1 MKKYIVLV
9 VTTLIL
15 TGLAGCSMTKNRY
28 NHYGVVKYLENKY
41 DDKFEYYETY
51 GGTLFDSDSW
61 KKFICTSE
69 KYPGKHILVIYD
81 VKYKKY
87 HDNYLDIKY
96 ARQVD
101 ELFDSMLSEVFGEN
115 TYCFPHYEDEDIDGS
130 VSEFDGDTTF
140 EQYIAMKRLFL
151 YSFVKSDK
159 SNEEIQGIVTQML
172 DLVGLPGTQDL
183 YPAELSGGMKKR
195 VGLARAIAVNPEI
208 VLYDEPTAGL
218 DPIMSRNISR
228 LIKKTQEQL
237 HVTSVLVTHDMQSA
251 FYAADR
257 VAMLY
262 EGHIVAIGTA
272 EEMKN
277 STNPIV
283 KAFIEGRE
291 IKEQVIK

>member
-1 MKKYIVLV
+1 MAEAVISLRQLNITFGTHTVLDNIDLDVYKGETLAVLGPSGTGKSTVLRSMIGLLEPNGGQIFIQGEDVSGLDEDGWNRLRMKMGMVFQYS
-9 VTTLIL
+9 
-15 TGLAGCSMTKNRY
+15 A
-28 NHYGVVKYLENKY
+28 
-41 DDKFEYYETY
+41 
-51 GGTLFDSDSW
+51 LFD
-61 KKFICTSE
+61 FLT
-69 KYPGKHILVIYD
+69 V
-81 VKYKKY
+81 
-87 HDNYLDIKY
+87 
-96 ARQVD
+96 
-101 ELFDSMLSEVFGEN
+101 GEN
-115 TYCFPHYEDEDIDGS
+115 VAFGLRQHT
-130 VSEFDGDTTF
+130 
-140 EQYIAMKRLFL
+140 
-151 YSFVKSDK
+151 DK

-237 HVTSVLVTHDMQSA
+237 RVTSVLVTHDMQSA

>member
-1 MKKYIVLV
+1 MAEAVISLRQLNITFGTHTVLDNIDLDVYKGETLAVLGPSGTGKSTVLRSMIGLLEPDGGQIFIQGEDVSGLDEDGWNRLRMKMGMVFQYS
-9 VTTLIL
+9 
-15 TGLAGCSMTKNRY
+15 A
-28 NHYGVVKYLENKY
+28 
-41 DDKFEYYETY
+41 
-51 GGTLFDSDSW
+51 LFD
-61 KKFICTSE
+61 FLT
-69 KYPGKHILVIYD
+69 V
-81 VKYKKY
+81 
-87 HDNYLDIKY
+87 
-96 ARQVD
+96 
-101 ELFDSMLSEVFGEN
+101 GEN
-115 TYCFPHYEDEDIDGS
+115 VAFGLRQHT
-130 VSEFDGDTTF
+130 
-140 EQYIAMKRLFL
+140 
-151 YSFVKSDK
+151 DK

>member
-1 MKKYIVLV
+1 MAEAVISLRQLNITFGTHTVLDNIDLDVYKGETLTVLGPSGTGKSTVLRSMIGLLEPNGGQIFIQGEDVSGLDEDGWNRLRMKMGMVFQYS
-9 VTTLIL
+9 
-15 TGLAGCSMTKNRY
+15 A
-28 NHYGVVKYLENKY
+28 
-41 DDKFEYYETY
+41 
-51 GGTLFDSDSW
+51 LFD
-61 KKFICTSE
+61 FLT
-69 KYPGKHILVIYD
+69 V
-81 VKYKKY
+81 
-87 HDNYLDIKY
+87 
-96 ARQVD
+96 
-101 ELFDSMLSEVFGEN
+101 GEN
-115 TYCFPHYEDEDIDGS
+115 VAFGLRQHT
-130 VSEFDGDTTF
+130 
-140 EQYIAMKRLFL
+140 
-151 YSFVKSDK
+151 DK

>member
-1 MKKYIVLV
+1 MAEAVISLRQLNITFGTHTVLDNIDLDVYKGETLAVLGPSGTGKSTVLRSMIGLLEPNGGQIFIQGEDVSGLDEDGWNRLRMKMGMVFQYS
-9 VTTLIL
+9 
-15 TGLAGCSMTKNRY
+15 A
-28 NHYGVVKYLENKY
+28 
-41 DDKFEYYETY
+41 
-51 GGTLFDSDSW
+51 LFD
-61 KKFICTSE
+61 FLT
-69 KYPGKHILVIYD
+69 V
-81 VKYKKY
+81 
-87 HDNYLDIKY
+87 
-96 ARQVD
+96 
-101 ELFDSMLSEVFGEN
+101 GEN
-115 TYCFPHYEDEDIDGS
+115 VAFGLRQHT
-130 VSEFDGDTTF
+130 
-140 EQYIAMKRLFL
+140 
-151 YSFVKSDK
+151 DK

-272 EEMKN
+272 EEMKS

>member
-1 MKKYIVLV
+1 MAEAVISLRQLNITFGTHTVLDNIDLDVYKGETLAVLGPSGTGKSTVLRSMIGLLEPNGGQIFIQGEDVSGLDEDGWNRLRMKMGMVFQYS
-9 VTTLIL
+9 
-15 TGLAGCSMTKNRY
+15 A
-28 NHYGVVKYLENKY
+28 
-41 DDKFEYYETY
+41 
-51 GGTLFDSDSW
+51 LFD
-61 KKFICTSE
+61 FLT
-69 KYPGKHILVIYD
+69 V
-81 VKYKKY
+81 
-87 HDNYLDIKY
+87 
-96 ARQVD
+96 
-101 ELFDSMLSEVFGEN
+101 GEN
-115 TYCFPHYEDEDIDGS
+115 VAFGLRQHTD
-130 VSEFDGDTTF
+130 
-140 EQYIAMKRLFL
+140 
-151 YSFVKSDK
+151 KSD
-159 SNEEIQGIVTQML
+159 EEIQGIVTQML

-283 KAFIEGRE
+283 KAFIEGRD

>member
-1 MKKYIVLV
+1 MAEAVISLRQLNITFGTHTVLDNIDLDVYKGETLAVLGPSGTGKSTVLRSMIGLLAPNGGQIFIQGEDVSGLDEDGWNRLRMKMGMVFQYS
-9 VTTLIL
+9 
-15 TGLAGCSMTKNRY
+15 A
-28 NHYGVVKYLENKY
+28 
-41 DDKFEYYETY
+41 
-51 GGTLFDSDSW
+51 LFD
-61 KKFICTSE
+61 FLT
-69 KYPGKHILVIYD
+69 V
-81 VKYKKY
+81 
-87 HDNYLDIKY
+87 
-96 ARQVD
+96 
-101 ELFDSMLSEVFGEN
+101 GEN
-115 TYCFPHYEDEDIDGS
+115 VAFGLRQHTD
-130 VSEFDGDTTF
+130 
-140 EQYIAMKRLFL
+140 
-151 YSFVKSDK
+151 KSD
-159 SNEEIQGIVTQML
+159 EEIQGIVTQML
-172 DLVGLPGTQDL
+172 DLVGLPDTQDL

>member
-1 MKKYIVLV
+1 MAEAVISLRQLNITFGTHTVLDNIDLDVYKGETLAVLGPSGTGKSTVLRSMIGLLEPNGGQIFIQGEDISGLDEDGWNRLRMKMGMVFQYS
-9 VTTLIL
+9 
-15 TGLAGCSMTKNRY
+15 A
-28 NHYGVVKYLENKY
+28 
-41 DDKFEYYETY
+41 
-51 GGTLFDSDSW
+51 LFD
-61 KKFICTSE
+61 FLT
-69 KYPGKHILVIYD
+69 V
-81 VKYKKY
+81 
-87 HDNYLDIKY
+87 
-96 ARQVD
+96 
-101 ELFDSMLSEVFGEN
+101 GEN
-115 TYCFPHYEDEDIDGS
+115 VAFGLRQHTD
-130 VSEFDGDTTF
+130 
-140 EQYIAMKRLFL
+140 
-151 YSFVKSDK
+151 KSD
-159 SNEEIQGIVTQML
+159 EEIQGIVTQML
-172 DLVGLPGTQDL
+172 ELVGLPGTQDL

-262 EGHIVAIGTA
+262 EGHIVAIGTT

>member
-1 MKKYIVLV
+1 MVEAVISLRQLNITFGTHTVLDNIDLDVYKGETLAVLGPSGTGKSTVLRSMIGLLEPDGGQIFIQGEDVSGLDEDGWNRLRMKMGMVFQYS
-9 VTTLIL
+9 
-15 TGLAGCSMTKNRY
+15 A
-28 NHYGVVKYLENKY
+28 
-41 DDKFEYYETY
+41 
-51 GGTLFDSDSW
+51 LFD
-61 KKFICTSE
+61 FLT
-69 KYPGKHILVIYD
+69 V
-81 VKYKKY
+81 
-87 HDNYLDIKY
+87 
-96 ARQVD
+96 
-101 ELFDSMLSEVFGEN
+101 GEN
-115 TYCFPHYEDEDIDGS
+115 VAFGLRQHTD
-130 VSEFDGDTTF
+130 
-140 EQYIAMKRLFL
+140 
-151 YSFVKSDK
+151 KSD
-159 SNEEIQGIVTQML
+159 EEIQGIVTQML
-172 DLVGLPGTQDL
+172 DLVGLPGTQNL

>member
-1 MKKYIVLV
+1 MAEAVISLRQLNITFGTHTVLDNIDLDVYKGETLAVLGPSGTGKSTVLRSMIGLLEPNGGQIFIQGEDVSGLDEDGWNRLRMKMGMVFQYS
-9 VTTLIL
+9 
-15 TGLAGCSMTKNRY
+15 A
-28 NHYGVVKYLENKY
+28 
-41 DDKFEYYETY
+41 
-51 GGTLFDSDSW
+51 LFD
-61 KKFICTSE
+61 FLT
-69 KYPGKHILVIYD
+69 V
-81 VKYKKY
+81 
-87 HDNYLDIKY
+87 
-96 ARQVD
+96 
-101 ELFDSMLSEVFGEN
+101 GEN
-115 TYCFPHYEDEDIDGS
+115 VAFGLRQHTD
-130 VSEFDGDTTF
+130 
-140 EQYIAMKRLFL
+140 
-151 YSFVKSDK
+151 KSD
-159 SNEEIQGIVTQML
+159 EEIQGIVTQML

-257 VAMLY
+257 VAILY

>member
-1 MKKYIVLV
+1 MAEAVISLRQLNITFGTHTVLDNIDLDVYKGETLAVLGPSGTGKSTVLRSMIGLLEPNGGQIFIQGEDVSGLDEDGWNRLRMKMGMVFQYS
-9 VTTLIL
+9 
-15 TGLAGCSMTKNRY
+15 A
-28 NHYGVVKYLENKY
+28 
-41 DDKFEYYETY
+41 
-51 GGTLFDSDSW
+51 LFD
-61 KKFICTSE
+61 FLT
-69 KYPGKHILVIYD
+69 V
-81 VKYKKY
+81 
-87 HDNYLDIKY
+87 
-96 ARQVD
+96 
-101 ELFDSMLSEVFGEN
+101 GEN
-115 TYCFPHYEDEDIDGS
+115 VAFGLRQHTD
-130 VSEFDGDTTF
+130 
-140 EQYIAMKRLFL
+140 
-151 YSFVKSDK
+151 KSD
-159 SNEEIQGIVTQML
+159 EEIQGIVTQML
-172 DLVGLPGTQDL
+172 DLVGLPDTQDL

-272 EEMKN
+272 EAMKN

>member
-1 MKKYIVLV
+1 MAEAVISLRQLNITFGTHTVLDNIDLDVYKGETLAVLGPSGTGKSTVLRSMIGLLEPDGGQIFIQGEDVSGLDEDGWNRLRMKMGMVFQYS
-9 VTTLIL
+9 
-15 TGLAGCSMTKNRY
+15 A
-28 NHYGVVKYLENKY
+28 
-41 DDKFEYYETY
+41 
-51 GGTLFDSDSW
+51 LFD
-61 KKFICTSE
+61 FLT
-69 KYPGKHILVIYD
+69 V
-81 VKYKKY
+81 
-87 HDNYLDIKY
+87 
-96 ARQVD
+96 
-101 ELFDSMLSEVFGEN
+101 GEN
-115 TYCFPHYEDEDIDGS
+115 VAFGLRQHT
-130 VSEFDGDTTF
+130 
-140 EQYIAMKRLFL
+140 
-151 YSFVKSDK
+151 DK

-172 DLVGLPGTQDL
+172 DLVGMPGTQDL

>member
-1 MKKYIVLV
+1 MAEAVISLRQLNITFGTHTVLDNIDLEVYKGETLAVLGPSGTGKSTVLRSMIGLLEPNGGQIFIQGEDVSGLDEDGWNRLRMKMGMVFQYS
-9 VTTLIL
+9 
-15 TGLAGCSMTKNRY
+15 A
-28 NHYGVVKYLENKY
+28 
-41 DDKFEYYETY
+41 
-51 GGTLFDSDSW
+51 LFD
-61 KKFICTSE
+61 FLT
-69 KYPGKHILVIYD
+69 V
-81 VKYKKY
+81 
-87 HDNYLDIKY
+87 
-96 ARQVD
+96 
-101 ELFDSMLSEVFGEN
+101 GEN
-115 TYCFPHYEDEDIDGS
+115 VAFGLRQHT
-130 VSEFDGDTTF
+130 
-140 EQYIAMKRLFL
+140 
-151 YSFVKSDK
+151 DK

>member
-1 MKKYIVLV
+1 MAEAVISLRQLNITFGTHTVLDNIDLDVYKGETLAVLGPSGTGKSTVLRSMIGLLEPNGGQIFIQGEDVSGLDEDGWNRLRMKMGMVFQYS
-9 VTTLIL
+9 
-15 TGLAGCSMTKNRY
+15 A
-28 NHYGVVKYLENKY
+28 
-41 DDKFEYYETY
+41 
-51 GGTLFDSDSW
+51 LFD
-61 KKFICTSE
+61 FLT
-69 KYPGKHILVIYD
+69 V
-81 VKYKKY
+81 
-87 HDNYLDIKY
+87 
-96 ARQVD
+96 
-101 ELFDSMLSEVFGEN
+101 GEN
-115 TYCFPHYEDEDIDGS
+115 VAFGLRQHT
-130 VSEFDGDTTF
+130 
-140 EQYIAMKRLFL
+140 
-151 YSFVKSDK
+151 DK

-172 DLVGLPGTQDL
+172 DLVGLPYTQDL

>member
-1 MKKYIVLV
+1 MAEAVISLRQLNITFGTHTVLDNIDLDVYKGETLAVLGPSGTGKSTVLRSMIGLLEPDGGQIFIQGEDVSGLDEDGWNRLRMKMGMVFQYS
-9 VTTLIL
+9 
-15 TGLAGCSMTKNRY
+15 A
-28 NHYGVVKYLENKY
+28 
-41 DDKFEYYETY
+41 
-51 GGTLFDSDSW
+51 LFD
-61 KKFICTSE
+61 FLT
-69 KYPGKHILVIYD
+69 V
-81 VKYKKY
+81 
-87 HDNYLDIKY
+87 
-96 ARQVD
+96 
-101 ELFDSMLSEVFGEN
+101 GEN
-115 TYCFPHYEDEDIDGS
+115 VAFGLRQHTD
-130 VSEFDGDTTF
+130 
-140 EQYIAMKRLFL
+140 
-151 YSFVKSDK
+151 KSD
-159 SNEEIQGIVTQML
+159 EEIQGIVTQML
-172 DLVGLPGTQDL
+172 DLVGLPGTQNL

>member
-1 MKKYIVLV
+1 MAEAVISLRQLNITFGTHTVLDNIDLDVYKGETLAVLGPSGTGKSTVLRSMIGLLEPNGGQIFIQGEDVSGLDEDGWNRLRMKMGMVFQYS
-9 VTTLIL
+9 
-15 TGLAGCSMTKNRY
+15 A
-28 NHYGVVKYLENKY
+28 
-41 DDKFEYYETY
+41 
-51 GGTLFDSDSW
+51 LFD
-61 KKFICTSE
+61 FLT
-69 KYPGKHILVIYD
+69 V
-81 VKYKKY
+81 
-87 HDNYLDIKY
+87 
-96 ARQVD
+96 
-101 ELFDSMLSEVFGEN
+101 GEN
-115 TYCFPHYEDEDIDGS
+115 VAFGLRQHT
-130 VSEFDGDTTF
+130 
-140 EQYIAMKRLFL
+140 
-151 YSFVKSDK
+151 DK

-272 EEMKN
+272 DEMKN

>member
-1 MKKYIVLV
+1 MAEAVISLRQLNITFGTHTVLDNIDLDVYRGETLAVLGPSGTGKSTVLRSMIGLLEPNGGQIFIQGEDVSGLDEDGWNRLRMKMGMVFQYS
-9 VTTLIL
+9 
-15 TGLAGCSMTKNRY
+15 A
-28 NHYGVVKYLENKY
+28 
-41 DDKFEYYETY
+41 
-51 GGTLFDSDSW
+51 LFD
-61 KKFICTSE
+61 FLT
-69 KYPGKHILVIYD
+69 V
-81 VKYKKY
+81 
-87 HDNYLDIKY
+87 
-96 ARQVD
+96 
-101 ELFDSMLSEVFGEN
+101 GEN
-115 TYCFPHYEDEDIDGS
+115 VAFGLRQHT
-130 VSEFDGDTTF
+130 
-140 EQYIAMKRLFL
+140 
-151 YSFVKSDK
+151 DK

>member
-1 MKKYIVLV
+1 MAEAVISLRQLNITFGTHTVLDNIDLDVYKGETLAVLGPSGTGKSTVLRSMIGLLEPNGGQIFIQGEDVSGLDEDGWNRLRMKMGMIFQYS
-9 VTTLIL
+9 
-15 TGLAGCSMTKNRY
+15 A
-28 NHYGVVKYLENKY
+28 
-41 DDKFEYYETY
+41 
-51 GGTLFDSDSW
+51 LFD
-61 KKFICTSE
+61 FLT
-69 KYPGKHILVIYD
+69 V
-81 VKYKKY
+81 
-87 HDNYLDIKY
+87 
-96 ARQVD
+96 
-101 ELFDSMLSEVFGEN
+101 GEN
-115 TYCFPHYEDEDIDGS
+115 VAFGLRQHTD
-130 VSEFDGDTTF
+130 
-140 EQYIAMKRLFL
+140 
-151 YSFVKSDK
+151 KSD
-159 SNEEIQGIVTQML
+159 EEIQGIVTQML

>member
-1 MKKYIVLV
+1 MAEAVISLRQLNITFGTHTVLDNIDLDVYKGETLAVLGPSGTGKSTVLRSMIGLLEPNGGQIFIQGEDVSGLDEDGWNRLRMKMGMVFQYS
-9 VTTLIL
+9 
-15 TGLAGCSMTKNRY
+15 A
-28 NHYGVVKYLENKY
+28 
-41 DDKFEYYETY
+41 
-51 GGTLFDSDSW
+51 LFD
-61 KKFICTSE
+61 FLT
-69 KYPGKHILVIYD
+69 V
-81 VKYKKY
+81 
-87 HDNYLDIKY
+87 
-96 ARQVD
+96 
-101 ELFDSMLSEVFGEN
+101 GEN
-115 TYCFPHYEDEDIDGS
+115 
-130 VSEFDGDTTF
+130 VSFGLRQHTD
-140 EQYIAMKRLFL
+140 
-151 YSFVKSDK
+151 KSD
-159 SNEEIQGIVTQML
+159 EEIQGIVTQML

>member
-1 MKKYIVLV
+1 MAEAVISLRQLNITFGTHTVLDNIDLDVYKGETLAVLGPSGTGKSTVLRSMIGLLEPNGGQIFIQGEDVSGLDEDGWNRLRMKMGMVFQYS
-9 VTTLIL
+9 
-15 TGLAGCSMTKNRY
+15 A
-28 NHYGVVKYLENKY
+28 
-41 DDKFEYYETY
+41 
-51 GGTLFDSDSW
+51 LFD
-61 KKFICTSE
+61 FLT
-69 KYPGKHILVIYD
+69 V
-81 VKYKKY
+81 
-87 HDNYLDIKY
+87 
-96 ARQVD
+96 
-101 ELFDSMLSEVFGEN
+101 GEN
-115 TYCFPHYEDEDIDGS
+115 VAFGLRQHTD
-130 VSEFDGDTTF
+130 
-140 EQYIAMKRLFL
+140 
-151 YSFVKSDK
+151 KSD
-159 SNEEIQGIVTQML
+159 EEIQGIVTQML

-283 KAFIEGRE
+283 KAFIEGCE

>member
-1 MKKYIVLV
+1 MAEAVISLRQLNITFGTHTVLDNIDLDVYKGETLAVLGPSGTGKSTVLRSMIGLLEPNGGQIFIQGEDVSGLDEDGWNRLRMKMGMVFQYS
-9 VTTLIL
+9 
-15 TGLAGCSMTKNRY
+15 A
-28 NHYGVVKYLENKY
+28 
-41 DDKFEYYETY
+41 
-51 GGTLFDSDSW
+51 LFD
-61 KKFICTSE
+61 FLT
-69 KYPGKHILVIYD
+69 V
-81 VKYKKY
+81 
-87 HDNYLDIKY
+87 
-96 ARQVD
+96 
-101 ELFDSMLSEVFGEN
+101 GEN
-115 TYCFPHYEDEDIDGS
+115 VAFGLRQHTD
-130 VSEFDGDTTF
+130 
-140 EQYIAMKRLFL
+140 
-151 YSFVKSDK
+151 KSD
-159 SNEEIQGIVTQML
+159 EEIHGIVTQML

-262 EGHIVAIGTA
+262 EGHIVAIGTT

>member
-1 MKKYIVLV
+1 MAEAVISLRQLNITFGTHTVLDNIDLDVYKGETLAVLGPSGTGKSTVLRSMIGLLEPDGGQIFIQGEDVSGLDEDGWNRLRMKMGMVFQYS
-9 VTTLIL
+9 
-15 TGLAGCSMTKNRY
+15 A
-28 NHYGVVKYLENKY
+28 
-41 DDKFEYYETY
+41 
-51 GGTLFDSDSW
+51 LFD
-61 KKFICTSE
+61 FLT
-69 KYPGKHILVIYD
+69 V
-81 VKYKKY
+81 
-87 HDNYLDIKY
+87 
-96 ARQVD
+96 
-101 ELFDSMLSEVFGEN
+101 GEN
-115 TYCFPHYEDEDIDGS
+115 VAFGLRQHTD
-130 VSEFDGDTTF
+130 
-140 EQYIAMKRLFL
+140 
-151 YSFVKSDK
+151 KSD
-159 SNEEIQGIVTQML
+159 EEIQGIVTQML

-195 VGLARAIAVNPEI
+195 VGLARSIAVNPEI

>member
-1 MKKYIVLV
+1 MAEAVISLRQLNITFGTHTVLDNIDLDVYQGETLAVLGPSGTGKSTVLRSMIGLLEPNGGQIFIQGEDVSGLDEDGWNRLRMKMGMVFQYS
-9 VTTLIL
+9 
-15 TGLAGCSMTKNRY
+15 A
-28 NHYGVVKYLENKY
+28 
-41 DDKFEYYETY
+41 
-51 GGTLFDSDSW
+51 LFD
-61 KKFICTSE
+61 FLT
-69 KYPGKHILVIYD
+69 V
-81 VKYKKY
+81 
-87 HDNYLDIKY
+87 
-96 ARQVD
+96 
-101 ELFDSMLSEVFGEN
+101 GEN
-115 TYCFPHYEDEDIDGS
+115 VAFGLRQHT
-130 VSEFDGDTTF
+130 
-140 EQYIAMKRLFL
+140 
-151 YSFVKSDK
+151 DK

-272 EEMKN
+272 DEMKN

>member
-1 MKKYIVLV
+1 MAEAVISLRQLNITFGTHTVLDNIDLDVYKGETLAVLGPSGTGKSTVLRSMIGLLEPNGGQIFIQGEDVSGLDEDGWNRLRMKMGMVFQYS
-9 VTTLIL
+9 
-15 TGLAGCSMTKNRY
+15 A
-28 NHYGVVKYLENKY
+28 
-41 DDKFEYYETY
+41 
-51 GGTLFDSDSW
+51 LFD
-61 KKFICTSE
+61 FLT
-69 KYPGKHILVIYD
+69 V
-81 VKYKKY
+81 
-87 HDNYLDIKY
+87 
-96 ARQVD
+96 
-101 ELFDSMLSEVFGEN
+101 GEN
-115 TYCFPHYEDEDIDGS
+115 VAFGLRQHT
-130 VSEFDGDTTF
+130 
-140 EQYIAMKRLFL
+140 
-151 YSFVKSDK
+151 DK

-218 DPIMSRNISR
+218 DPIMSHNISR
-228 LIKKTQEQL
+228 LIKKTQEHL

>member
-1 MKKYIVLV
+1 MLGPSGTGKSTVLRSMIGLLEPNGGQIFIQGEDVSGLDEDGWNRLRMKMGMVFQYS
-9 VTTLIL
+9 
-15 TGLAGCSMTKNRY
+15 A
-28 NHYGVVKYLENKY
+28 
-41 DDKFEYYETY
+41 
-51 GGTLFDSDSW
+51 LFD
-61 KKFICTSE
+61 FLT
-69 KYPGKHILVIYD
+69 V
-81 VKYKKY
+81 
-87 HDNYLDIKY
+87 
-96 ARQVD
+96 
-101 ELFDSMLSEVFGEN
+101 GEN
-115 TYCFPHYEDEDIDGS
+115 VAFGLRQHTD
-130 VSEFDGDTTF
+130 
-140 EQYIAMKRLFL
+140 
-151 YSFVKSDK
+151 
-159 SNEEIQGIVTQML
+159 EEIQGIVTQML